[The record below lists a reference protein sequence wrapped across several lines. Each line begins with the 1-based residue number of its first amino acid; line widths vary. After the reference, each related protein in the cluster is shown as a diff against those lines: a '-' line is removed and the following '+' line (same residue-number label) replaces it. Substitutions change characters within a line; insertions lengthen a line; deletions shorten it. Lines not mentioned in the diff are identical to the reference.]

1 MKRTNKSFA
10 AGRMPAG
17 EMNKTEKLYAEH
29 LEELKQQ
36 GAVLWYKFEGITFK
50 LAKRTTYTP
59 DFVVLLAD
67 NQIELHE
74 VKGFWQGTARVK
86 IKVAAELFPFKFI
99 AIKVKPKKDG
109 GGWTIEKF

>member
-1 MKRTNKSFA
+1 MRTNKSFA

-17 EMNKTEKLYAEH
+17 VMNKTETLYAAH

-36 GAVLWYKFEGITFK
+36 GLVQWYKFEGLTFK
-50 LAKRTTYTP
+50 LAQRTTYTP
-59 DFVVLLAD
+59 DFVVMMAD

-86 IKVAAELFPFKFI
+86 IKVVAEMFPFKFI
-99 AIKVKPKKDG
+99 AIKAKAKKDG
-109 GGWTIEKF
+109 GGWSIEEF